1 MGYPDDSGN
10 LQMSALQN
18 RVKWTQSQ
26 TGGPDQWQVAEG
38 DVLGISMMDNDPS
51 ETHGEGA
58 GEKSRQPIHC
68 YFDIL
73 KKHTTSDRPL
83 KLG

>member
-10 LQMSALQN
+10 LQMSAPQN

-26 TGGPDQWQVAEG
+26 MGGPDQWQVAEG

-58 GEKSRQPIHC
+58 GEKSVNQSIVID
-68 YFDIL
+68 YFE
-73 KKHTTSDRPL
+73 KTYNQW
-83 KLG
+83 